1 MSDKKKADMGDEEL
15 TQAVLRAFSY
25 LLKEHALMKA
35 TSDVA
40 AYRKGNLRYMRRQS
54 GHKTQNQVF
63 EEGGHK
69 ILVLSERRKGKGRIE
84 NDAQKKKRHLESP
97 KLKEEKFSHL
107 E

>member
-1 MSDKKKADMGDEEL
+1 MGDEEL

-40 AYRKGNLRYMRRQS
+40 AYRKGNLRYVRRP
-54 GHKTQNQVF
+54 KRTQNQVF
-63 EEGGHK
+63 GEESGHK
-69 ILVLSERRKGKGRIE
+69 IPVLSQRRKGKGPNRE
-84 NDAQKKKRHLESP
+84 RCPEEKRHLESP
-97 KLKEEKFSHL
+97 QLKEEKFSHL